1 MFRFY
6 SSNSTAKQPRV
17 AVVGEHS
24 EGMLKI
30 AVSRCSEKENFIR
43 VKGRKIAEGRLR
55 KGKTYAEIPMESC
68 DIHTFVEKAKEISQE
83 VITSKRIY

>member
-6 SSNSTAKQPRV
+6 SNSTTKQPRV

-30 AVSRCSEKENFIR
+30 AVSRCSEKENFIH

-55 KGKTYAEIPMESC
+55 KGKTYTEIPMETC
-68 DIHTFVEKAKEISQE
+68 NIHTFVTKAKEISQE
-83 VITSKRIY
+83 VITSKKIY